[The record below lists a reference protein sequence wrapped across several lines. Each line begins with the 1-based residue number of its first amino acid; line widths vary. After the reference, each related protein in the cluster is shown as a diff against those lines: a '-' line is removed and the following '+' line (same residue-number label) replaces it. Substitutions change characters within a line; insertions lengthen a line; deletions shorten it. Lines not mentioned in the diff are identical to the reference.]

1 MFAAA
6 RVIVKVW
13 ISVQAEIPVC
23 KNLGYLYRN
32 AKPERLF
39 HGFHNG
45 QGTDPFLQIRFGSYS
60 FIHIPGVLFD
70 IVLVFPGMVGFRFEP
85 EKLIMQFVIFVQLG
99 CLL

>member
-1 MFAAA
+1 MFVAA
-6 RVIVKVW
+6 RVIVRYGYQ
-13 ISVQAEIPVC
+13 SRQRFLPA

-60 FIHIPGVLFD
+60 FIHIPGELFD

-85 EKLIMQFVIFVQLG
+85 EKVIMQFVIFVQLG